1 MHWVF
6 PHPVLPHR
14 EPCSSTQS
22 SENILGAVINEAVL
36 GGDIVFPNRLTA
48 KFQDVIG
55 VAGGQFCPIS
65 SHYLEGREAKRVWGF
80 FLFFSI
86 ATQTKGNGMELN
98 TCLWLE
104 RKGQATFWAS
114 LTLCSGETELSGKFL
129 QEKPVVTLR
138 SSHPKD
144 APRAMWCPSFPQGD
158 WIMRNALIRKH
169 SLHPEDYRHHSSQLK
184 PTLWQKRKSTVG
196 AVYELVNRSPS
207 SQRPIWCQG
216 FLLLLEV
223 VN

>member
-1 MHWVF
+1 MQWVF
-6 PHPVLPHR
+6 PHPVLPRR

-22 SENILGAVINEAVL
+22 SENILGAVINEAIL
-36 GGDIVFPNRLTA
+36 GGDIVFPNRLRV

-80 FLFFSI
+80 FLWCFLFFFSI
-86 ATQTKGNGMELN
+86 ATQTKGNGMELT

-129 QEKPVVTLR
+129 QEKPVVSLR

-144 APRAMWCPSFPQGD
+144 PLPEQCDVPFFPKETG
-158 WIMRNALIRKH
+158 
-169 SLHPEDYRHHSSQLK
+169 
-184 PTLWQKRKSTVG
+184 
-196 AVYELVNRSPS
+196 
-207 SQRPIWCQG
+207 
-216 FLLLLEV
+216 
-223 VN
+223 

>member
-80 FLFFSI
+80 FLCFFFFFNCNSD
-86 ATQTKGNGMELN
+86 KG
-98 TCLWLE
+98 
-104 RKGQATFWAS
+104 
-114 LTLCSGETELSGKFL
+114 
-129 QEKPVVTLR
+129 
-138 SSHPKD
+138 
-144 APRAMWCPSFPQGD
+144 
-158 WIMRNALIRKH
+158 
-169 SLHPEDYRHHSSQLK
+169 
-184 PTLWQKRKSTVG
+184 
-196 AVYELVNRSPS
+196 
-207 SQRPIWCQG
+207 
-216 FLLLLEV
+216 
-223 VN
+223 